1 MKNYVI
7 MAILV
12 IFITLLF
19 GCIQSNNDYSSG
31 SGLMILDVNKDSVD
45 SNSKVYN
52 DLNDFKKVKAGDH
65 VSVDYTGRLL
75 DGTIFDTSIG
85 RSPLDFDVGAGQMI
99 KGFDEG
105 VVGMK
110 VGETKIVTI
119 PPEQAYGVYDESRII
134 TVDKK
139 SFADFDKMEVGLMVS
154 TGVYTGTIIEKTDT
168 NAKIDFNH
176 KLAGKTLVFE
186 ITLIS
191 ID

>member
-1 MKNYVI
+1 LGGELFMKNYVI

-119 PPEQAYGVYDESRII
+119 PPEQAYGVYEWR
-134 TVDKK
+134 
-139 SFADFDKMEVGLMVS
+139 
-154 TGVYTGTIIEKTDT
+154 
-168 NAKIDFNH
+168 
-176 KLAGKTLVFE
+176 TLQ
-186 ITLIS
+186 
-191 ID
+191 